1 MVDRTAPERIW
12 LTADEDCRPFVTKG
26 PLASPPRTEYI
37 RADLGSFYQE
47 KDIDALQNR
56 IKELESGRDKW
67 SRLYD
72 KVVEQDAEQYKHL
85 VTAKEKLREVL
96 QKENRYR

>member
-1 MVDRTAPERIW
+1 MNAPEHIW
-12 LTADEDCRPFVTKG
+12 AGPNGKYWSTEDIGNGVDI
-26 PLASPPRTEYI
+26 EYI

-56 IKELESGRDKW
+56 IKELESERDKW

>member
-1 MVDRTAPERIW
+1 MVDRTAPEHIW
-12 LTADEDCRPFVTKG
+12 AGPNGEYWSTEDIGNGVDI
-26 PLASPPRTEYI
+26 EYI

-56 IKELESGRDKW
+56 IKELESERDKW

-85 VTAKEKLREVL
+85 VTAKEKLRQVL